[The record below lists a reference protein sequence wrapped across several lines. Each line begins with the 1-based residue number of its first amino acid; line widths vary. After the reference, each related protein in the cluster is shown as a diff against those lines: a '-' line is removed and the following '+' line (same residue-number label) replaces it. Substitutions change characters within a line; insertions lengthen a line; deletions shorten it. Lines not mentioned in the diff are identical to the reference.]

1 MFTHTNKIPNRQIWL
16 VGWEAAPQ
24 QLNVRSCLHGLLFPP
39 WNHIYGQQGTWLG
52 WSISLMFCS
61 GFSQALAEQVCQ
73 SSFASSLTDCT
84 GETIWIAITWQNL
97 TYFKQR
103 RVRNQD
109 KKERGENRAFSS
121 RCEVDSIPLLLVVSP
136 PITAPAVLLI
146 ETHWSP
152 NVPVESQGA
161 RFIVREKSFGCYC
174 NPEQSAGHGI

>member
-1 MFTHTNKIPNRQIWL
+1 MYAAACRSSFSSMKSHIW
-16 VGWEAAPQ
+16 PT
-24 QLNVRSCLHGLLFPP
+24 
-39 WNHIYGQQGTWLG
+39 GTWLG

-84 GETIWIAITWQNL
+84 GETIWIAITWQNV

-109 KKERGENRAFSS
+109 KKERGKTERSAAGVKSIPFLCCSLSPPHHRS
-121 RCEVDSIPLLLVVSP
+121 RCLVDRDTLEPKRSSGKSGS
-136 PITAPAVLLI
+136 AFYC
-146 ETHWSP
+146 S
-152 NVPVESQGA
+152 
-161 RFIVREKSFGCYC
+161 EKSFGCYC

>member
-1 MFTHTNKIPNRQIWL
+1 M
-16 VGWEAAPQ
+16 
-24 QLNVRSCLHGLLFPP
+24 QLPAGLRFPP

-84 GETIWIAITWQNL
+84 GETIWIAITWQNV

-109 KKERGENRAFSS
+109 KKERGKTERSAAG
-121 RCEVDSIPLLLVVSP
+121 VKSIPFLCCSLSP
-136 PITAPAVLLI
+136 HPITAPAVLLI

-161 RFIVREKSFGCYC
+161 RFIVRKSLLAVIAIQNNLQGTAYSRIKS
-174 NPEQSAGHGI
+174 N

>member
-1 MFTHTNKIPNRQIWL
+1 MYAAACRSSFSSMKSHIWPTRDMIRL
-16 VGWEAAPQ
+16 I
-24 QLNVRSCLHGLLFPP
+24 
-39 WNHIYGQQGTWLG
+39 HITDVLQWFLP
-52 WSISLMFCS
+52 
-61 GFSQALAEQVCQ
+61 GFGRAVCQ

-84 GETIWIAITWQNL
+84 GETIWIAITWQNV

-109 KKERGENRAFSS
+109 KKERGKTERSAAG
-121 RCEVDSIPLLLVVSP
+121 VKSIPFLCCSLSP

-161 RFIVREKSFGCYC
+161 RFIVRKSLLAVIAIQNSLQGTAYSRIKS
-174 NPEQSAGHGI
+174 N